1 MSEYD
6 VFTACLPM
14 IAEMTI
20 RCRRMD
26 KQEFDEW
33 KRKVME
39 SADNVVKEF
48 VEKVLICITISLTKR
63 DDVCNMS

>member
-6 VFTACLPM
+6 VFTAYLPM

-26 KQEFDEW
+26 KQGFYEW

-48 VEKVLICITISLTKR
+48 VEKVLICITISLAKR
-63 DDVCNMS
+63 DDACNMS